1 MICHG
6 IVRVANRNENQ
17 VATFQFELSSLPI
30 SFNTTVALN
39 SLSVAEVK
47 GTSHG
52 CSKLCKKFEQTS
64 KELYTHVQ
72 CSPTSAGLAQAHL
85 NKSTI
90 LRFSDFLL
98 LQHMGTLL

>member
-1 MICHG
+1 M
-6 IVRVANRNENQ
+6 VAYRNESQ
-17 VATFQFELSSLPI
+17 VATFQFELSLLPI

-52 CSKLCKKFEQTS
+52 CSKLCKEFDCSPS
-64 KELYTHVQ
+64 KQAKETYTHVQ
-72 CSPTSAGLAQAHL
+72 CSPASVGLAQAHL

-90 LRFSDFLL
+90 PRFSDFLL